1 MIIKK
6 SMIILATLA
15 TIALSGCSSDPRTQ
29 TSVQESNEDQVNEQK
44 SNKVQESEHESILT
58 YQEYRKLFND
68 MGSQLVIPNAKLIE
82 KTDDVNLVAI
92 DKSFSFGTRS
102 VLTLNGDLTNQ
113 ETQERIVYKDK
124 DSEIITL
131 IDLIYLKSFL
141 GNDMIFWPSHE
152 TETFKQ
158 EPMLKKYEECI
169 VSYKNILIKVTLI
182 STDKPLEYKKKFDTF
197 NSVISYLQSYN

>member
-15 TIALSGCSSDPRTQ
+15 TIALSGCSSDLRTQ
-29 TSVQESNEDQVNEQK
+29 PSVQESNEDQVNEQK

-102 VLTLNGDLTNQ
+102 VLTLNGDQTNQ

-141 GNDMIFWPSHE
+141 GNDMIF
-152 TETFKQ
+152 
-158 EPMLKKYEECI
+158 
-169 VSYKNILIKVTLI
+169 
-182 STDKPLEYKKKFDTF
+182 
-197 NSVISYLQSYN
+197 

>member
-15 TIALSGCSSDPRTQ
+15 TIALSGCSSDLRTQ